1 MPRLVKQ
8 IVDKLMDK
16 FKNEEPEN
24 VIKIIREIR
33 DDIERERIEQY
44 NFDKNKET

>member
-8 IVDKLMDK
+8 IVDELMEKL
-16 FKNEEPEN
+16 KNDEPEN

-33 DDIERERIEQY
+33 YDIECERIEQC
-44 NFDKNKET
+44 NFDKEK